1 MRFNPI
7 PLITFC
13 LLVSFSSL
21 AQIANPQTEVASRYN
36 LSLKSGT
43 IIPAENITLE
53 ASTKYD
59 ARLGFIPGLG
69 VTYGVKYTK

>member
-43 IIPAENITLE
+43 IILEKNITAEKVNSFNRSL
-53 ASTKYD
+53 ARSTDKS
-59 ARLGFIPGLG
+59 FVIIQFE
-69 VTYGVKYTK
+69 